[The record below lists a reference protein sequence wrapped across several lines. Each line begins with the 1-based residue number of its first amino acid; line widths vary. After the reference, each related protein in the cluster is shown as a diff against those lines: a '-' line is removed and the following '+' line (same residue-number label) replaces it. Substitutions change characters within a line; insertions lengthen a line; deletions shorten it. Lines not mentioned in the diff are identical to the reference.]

1 MAESEKLVKKGF
13 IQDFNGNT
21 LLPITRA
28 ELVLDSQG
36 RPAFHSEQFLAT
48 GETPGLITGSERAL
62 IAKLTGSTEQNLA
75 DLYNK
80 LSYINTGLDV
90 NGKQVKF
97 YNEDTKSPISIVSTS
112 SVVFSVNDNKI
123 TATVGSNIADKD
135 YVDSKFD
142 TVNVVATGALTF
154 GGVITIDDIS
164 DSWPTKYLNE
174 AHNNRYYKVTTSI
187 TISEDYLFQS
197 TKAVDVKLGDTLI
210 VHDDNGT
217 HKFVH
222 IPSGDE
228 VITRLTINNGSN
240 KILDEASANVTLN
253 FDSPFK
259 VTKSPESNS
268 QATITLDASKVVSY
282 TPVTIADDV
291 SYKIGTITVGTSST
305 DIKGQKVTLRSDT
318 YTEGVVQNQGLIL
331 KQGTTETRIP
341 VLGAIKADT
350 NGIAVNV
357 ADNSK
362 NYLKINSNRE
372 LEIAI
377 CSGNNDGLVN
387 KDQLSAVITG
397 LAATTKFYEISESLI
412 DSAKWGYGSENL
424 KNAVT
429 ITI

>member
-36 RPAFHSEQFLAT
+36 RPALHSTEFLAT
-48 GETPGLITGSERAL
+48 GEIPGLITGAEREL
-62 IAKLTGSTEQNLA
+62 ISKLTGSSEQNLA

-80 LSYINTGLDV
+80 LSYINNGLNV
-90 NGKQVKF
+90 NGTSVNF
-97 YNEDTKSPISIVSTS
+97 YNGDTASSISIMSTS

-164 DSWPTKYLNE
+164 NSWPTKYLNE
-174 AHNNRYYKVTTSI
+174 AHNNHYYKVTTSV
-187 TISEDYLFQS
+187 TIPSNQLFQS
-197 TKAVDVKLGDTLI
+197 TKSVDVKLGDTLI
-210 VHDDNGT
+210 VHNDNGT
-217 HKFVH
+217 YKFVH

-228 VITRLTINNGSN
+228 IITRLTINNGST
-240 KILDEASANVTLN
+240 KILDEASDNITLN

-259 VTKSPESNS
+259 VTKLSESNS
-268 QATITLDASKVVSY
+268 QATITLDASKVISY
-282 TPVTIADDV
+282 TAETIADEV
-291 SYKIGTITVGTSST
+291 SYKIGTIAIGTSST

-331 KQGTTETRIP
+331 NQGTTETHIP
-341 VLGAIKADT
+341 VLGAIKADN

-357 ADNSK
+357 AENSK
-362 NYLKINSNRE
+362 DYLKINSNRE

-377 CSGNNDGLVN
+377 CNVDNNGLVN
-387 KDQLSAVITG
+387 KAQLHKVIG
-397 LAATTKFYEISESLI
+397 ELALTTRFYEISESLVN
-412 DSAKWGYGSENL
+412 SASWKYGSENL
-424 KNAVT
+424 KNVVN